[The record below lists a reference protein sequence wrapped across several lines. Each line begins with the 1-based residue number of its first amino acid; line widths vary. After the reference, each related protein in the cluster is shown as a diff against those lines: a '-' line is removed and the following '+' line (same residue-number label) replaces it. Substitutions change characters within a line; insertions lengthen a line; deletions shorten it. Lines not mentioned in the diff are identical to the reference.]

1 MTGRVQKETG
11 EKLRG
16 KSGVQ
21 PGRGIETYD
30 AERAVPALASTLK
43 HLPLPEPLAQEV
55 AADNTRHWHE
65 QHVLTSRYFSWMR
78 SLLAEEEIRRYNT
91 DDVILVQDSST
102 RGYVYLIL
110 TGYCEV
116 VRHDGEKLHHE
127 ANLQAGDIL
136 GEMAVI
142 TGTGTRNASVVARTP
157 VTLCVFSEETF
168 KSFIVAEGFQERLLV
183 QWAMRPAIAR
193 QPQLKTLSSIVLEKL
208 SRIGELKELGP
219 GDSLELTSDCWCLL
233 SEGEAKINGNSMFID
248 EDYGSRPFA
257 PEISG
262 PISTRDGC
270 KLLLFSKKSLEK
282 LRLETPQLNYE
293 LRKMRM
299 HSPNQLVDWRLG
311 KVDILK

>member
-1 MTGRVQKETG
+1 
-11 EKLRG
+11 
-16 KSGVQ
+16 
-21 PGRGIETYD
+21 
-30 AERAVPALASTLK
+30 
-43 HLPLPEPLAQEV
+43 
-55 AADNTRHWHE
+55 
-65 QHVLTSRYFSWMR
+65 MR

-91 DDVILVQDSST
+91 DDVILVQDATT

-116 VRHDGEKLHHE
+116 VRHDGVELHHE

-168 KSFIVAEGFQERLLV
+168 KSFIVAEGFQERLLI

-193 QPQLKTLSSIVLEKL
+193 QPQFQTLSSIVLEKL
-208 SRIGELKELGP
+208 SRIGELRELTP

-233 SEGEAKINGNSMFID
+233 SEGEAKINGSSMFID

-257 PEISG
+257 PEITG
-262 PISTRDGC
+262 PILTRDGC
-270 KLLLFSKKSLEK
+270 KILLFSKKHLEK
-282 LRLETPQLNYE
+282 LRLETPQLNYQ

-299 HSPNQLVDWRLG
+299 QGSKQFVNWRLG
-311 KVDILK
+311 RVDILQ